1 MVHVSPFREECIIS
15 MKESMRD
22 NLTQNEIIK
31 KMIKDYPEVHKST
44 FYDWYPVA
52 KEQLEE
58 DEEFMSGSCMIE
70 TDRQIKTKLKQR
82 LIKDLENDY
91 DLETDPSIKR
101 NLRNDLLKTLKQF

>member
-1 MVHVSPFREECIIS
+1 MVHINPFREECIIS
-15 MKESMRD
+15 IKECIKDSFT
-22 NLTQNEIIK
+22 LKETVK
-31 KMIKDYPEVHKST
+31 KMRKDYPEVHQST
-44 FYDWYPVA
+44 FYDWYSIA
-52 KEQLEE
+52 KEQLED